1 MNRKVFVFFLIIT
14 SVELSVCGE
23 LSPEHAMICGLEIAS
38 RTMVK
43 EALEKGACPN
53 MPITMSRF
61 LPQTKTVIKKTY
73 TPLTYLLS
81 VAEHNQNTI
90 ETAHELLRKGTTVA
104 ADESHQHPLRI
115 ALEHKN
121 RTMIDLLL
129 VYSGDEAVDESEEG
143 LALFNAA
150 LLMGDAE
157 VIQKVIHSHQE
168 NWQNATPLLVLAIRH
183 NSSQAIDE
191 LLTKNIPF
199 TRHFWNS
206 SPLEACVDA
215 NNTRYFKKLLEKGA
229 QIAQEEAHGSCLLIK
244 TIRNNNFEMTK
255 LLLDAGV
262 PSAGFDEY
270 AQSQGHTHLA
280 NLIRSYQQFN

>member
-1 MNRKVFVFFLIIT
+1 MRNIVLLLILIHNLALT
-14 SVELSVCGE
+14 FEKTPEQLLLSG
-23 LSPEHAMICGLEIAS
+23 IEIAS
-38 RTMVK
+38 STMVK

-61 LPQTKTVIKKTY
+61 LPPTKTVIKKTY

-81 VAEHNQNTI
+81 VAEHNQKTI
-90 ETAHELLRKGTTVA
+90 ETAQELLSKGTTVA

-121 RTMIDLLL
+121 RTLIDLLL
-129 VYSGDEAVDESEEG
+129 AHSGDAAVDESEEG

-150 LLMGDAE
+150 LMMGDTE
-157 VIQKVIHSHQE
+157 VIQKVIHSHQV

-215 NNTRYFKKLLEKGA
+215 NNTHYFKKLLEKGA

-280 NLIRSYQQFN
+280 NLIRSYQPFN